1 MLKRIIALTGL
12 LVLLAGLFLA
22 NGVQAQGETEIDVW
36 IYQSFYEN
44 EEDSAIVKAT
54 EKFMEENPNIK
65 VNLIPTVYGSGSYRD
80 KFIRV
85 SRGGG
90 GPDVIMNDIIW
101 VPQMAAMEIIQP
113 VGDMM
118 GDKKNEFFET
128 PLKAAT
134 HEDKIYGVP
143 YHTNALGYFYNKDLF
158 RKAGLDPEDPPD
170 TWSEFRAAANLI
182 TKETDSHGFGYMGH
196 WGGSFEWFSPF
207 WAFGANVLEDNMK
220 EAALNSPQG
229 KVATEF
235 WINMV
240 TQDGVVPKA
249 SSTWK
254 SWEEIA
260 SGFATET
267 VGMVFGFQNVYM
279 KLENK
284 SFDFDYGIAKLPKGR
299 AGRASILGGGH
310 LCINANSENTEAAY
324 KWIDYMTS
332 VETLNVFDESKRT
345 SARKDAI
352 EHQEF
357 LKNNK
362 KIEPLFESLEFAQPR
377 PPIPKWTQV
386 DYDTI
391 QPEFMKILHEGKSVN
406 DALNDAAKNIDELLA
421 E

>member
-1 MLKRIIALTGL
+1 MLKKIIALTGL
-12 LVLLAGLFLA
+12 MVLLAGLFLA
-22 NGVQAQGETEIDVW
+22 NGVQAQETEIDVW

-113 VGDMM
+113 VGDML

-128 PLKAAT
+128 PLNAAT
-134 HEDKIYGVP
+134 HEGKIYGVP

-158 RKAGLDPEDPPD
+158 REAGLDPEDPPE

-229 KVATEF
+229 KMATEF

-240 TQDGVVPKA
+240 TKDGVVPKA

-260 SGFATET
+260 SGLATET
-267 VGMVFGFQNVYM
+267 VGMVFGFQNVFM

-284 SFDFDYGIAKLPKGR
+284 SFDFEYGIAKLPKGR

-310 LCINANSENTEAAY
+310 LSINANSENPEAAY

-332 VETLNVFDESKRT
+332 VETLYVFDESKRT

-391 QPEFMKILHEGKSVN
+391 QPQFMEILHEDKSVN
-406 DALNDAAKNIDELLA
+406 DALNDAATNINELLS